1 VPLAF
6 DHHEIMGGS
15 ILMSL
20 PVVVFILTLF
30 S

>member
-15 ILMSL
+15 IGMSR
-20 PVVVFILTLF
+20 PVVVLILTLVY
-30 S
+30 